1 MARGSM
7 VEKGAEETRGS
18 APDEP
23 VTVEATSRD
32 PTHEPKDTTCHL
44 MRLPAELRNSIYE
57 LVIVRPFAITIGS
70 NMGGSKDKRGQLP
83 AITRTNRQIRN
94 EALSI
99 FLGANTFDVYLHYD
113 YGRFDYGQYDRC
125 DLRPALS
132 GAHSWLGRMVPDQR
146 RQIKEIVLCTPL
158 TFKSL
163 VNMGSP
169 YLEYPSSGKEWRL
182 CGGQQLHIINER
194 VGDKSCAANVL
205 CGEDLNH
212 FRIKVE
218 ERRKDSIGGLSDSSS
233 EMCSGE

>member
-7 VEKGAEETRGS
+7 VEHGAEATRGS

-23 VTVEATSRD
+23 VTVKATSGD
-32 PTHEPKDTTCHL
+32 PTHEQKDTTCHL

-70 NMGGSKDKRGQLP
+70 NMGGSKDKDGQLP

-158 TFKSL
+158 TFESL
-163 VNMGSP
+163 VNMGHHIWNTPAPVRNGDSVGASDYISSTRVSDTSP
-169 YLEYPSSGKEWRL
+169 ALRMFFVEKISIIFASRL
-182 CGGQQLHIINER
+182 
-194 VGDKSCAANVL
+194 
-205 CGEDLNH
+205 
-212 FRIKVE
+212 
-218 ERRKDSIGGLSDSSS
+218 RRG
-233 EMCSGE
+233 